1 MQPLAAAVKLMG
13 APEAKVDPF
22 AGVLM
27 LTVGGVLTDPLCKNL
42 LRRKLSTLA
51 RSLAPASKYVLAA
64 TNTQDV
70 LTLNLEEN
78 IRGDLL
84 NRIVAPPDM
93 NKAATNR

>member
-1 MQPLAAAVKLMG
+1 MAVSKVTLAEGESARFTNQMAAYQASPSVYASRTYL
-13 APEAKVDPF
+13 E
-22 AGVLM
+22 
-27 LTVGGVLTDPLCKNL
+27 
-42 LRRKLSTLA
+42 TLA
-51 RSLAPASKYVLAA
+51 RSLAPASKYVFTA

-70 LTLNLEEN
+70 LMLNLEEN

>member
-1 MQPLAAAVKLMG
+1 MAAYQASPSVYTSRTYL
-13 APEAKVDPF
+13 E
-22 AGVLM
+22 
-27 LTVGGVLTDPLCKNL
+27 
-42 LRRKLSTLA
+42 TLA
-51 RSLAPASKYVLAA
+51 RSLAPASKYVLTA

-84 NRIVAPPDM
+84 YRIIAPPDM

>member
-1 MQPLAAAVKLMG
+1 M
-13 APEAKVDPF
+13 
-22 AGVLM
+22 
-27 LTVGGVLTDPLCKNL
+27 
-42 LRRKLSTLA
+42 
-51 RSLAPASKYVLAA
+51 A